1 MATVIPYDVFQQ
13 RQAAIGGRANELQ
26 AVAHWIT
33 DIFARRGMAV
43 DAEVMTAE
51 TGESFIALE
60 HGDGFDVGC
69 TQICR
74 LKANGSWVWLDQN
87 HLPLLQATSLRELG
101 REIAEEGLAAST
113 STPTPVQPVIEI
125 DELWAIATT
134 AGSAPTVGAQSAATA
149 MPSAAAMALPL
160 ERAGEGETDRHL
172 FLVGAYVMLASLT
185 QDDSQTAAPAD
196 ISSPD
201 DDGPAEATCAAAPKA
216 ASDMPAT
223 ADGDIAMGTVAP
235 TLAEAAPASAPPS
248 DPAST
253 TETAAPPEADA
264 SAEAASTPAAVAAA
278 GPPAAMSMLAIA
290 DSDAGA
296 ILSGGAG
303 GDTLIGGA
311 GNDTLDG
318 GDGDDLLIGGNGD
331 DLLIGG
337 RGHDTLDGGAGND
350 TLVFGPGDL
359 ATGGA
364 GADRFVVAALQ
375 PGGGSAPA
383 GHPERSTI
391 TDFDPEN
398 GDRIDFSRLFA
409 EHRGAG
415 EPEPTFL
422 GNGQFTGA
430 PNEVRVTDTVP
441 PELLASLSGHGVV
454 DVEIVLVGRKT
465 ATGDDLILT

>member
-43 DAEVMTAE
+43 DAEVMTAD

-60 HGDGFDVGC
+60 HGNGFDVGC

-101 REIAEEGLAAST
+101 REIAEEGLAANA
-113 STPTPVQPVIEI
+113 PAPLPVQPAMEI
-125 DELWAIATT
+125 DELWAIATA
-134 AGSAPTVGAQSAATA
+134 AGSAPTVGAQSALAA
-149 MPSAAAMALPL
+149 LPSAATAASTL
-160 ERAGEGETDRHL
+160 ERTGDEETQRHL
-172 FLVGAYVMLASLT
+172 FLAGAYVMLASLT
-185 QDDSQTAAPAD
+185 QDDGQQASPADPSSSDDSPDAAARAAASSAATDTAMATDDDADPGAGAPA
-196 ISSPD
+196 
-201 DDGPAEATCAAAPKA
+201 
-216 ASDMPAT
+216 
-223 ADGDIAMGTVAP
+223 
-235 TLAEAAPASAPPS
+235 LAEAAPASAAPS
-248 DPAST
+248 DPVP
-253 TETAAPPEADA
+253 AAEVAPQPEPGVP
-264 SAEAASTPAAVAAA
+264 AEAEATPAAAAAA
-278 GPPAAMSMLAIA
+278 GPPAALSMLAIA
-290 DSDAGA
+290 DAETGA
-296 ILSGGAG
+296 LLSGGAA
-303 GDTLIGGA
+303 GDTLIGGT

-318 GDGDDLLIGGNGD
+318 GGGDDLLIGGDGD

-364 GADRFVVAALQ
+364 GADRFVVAALDSGADFAAAGY
-375 PGGGSAPA
+375 PG
-383 GHPERSTI
+383 RSII
-391 TDFDPEN
+391 TDFDPES

-422 GNGQFTGA
+422 GHGQFTGA

>member
-43 DAEVMTAE
+43 DAEVMTAD

-60 HGDGFDVGC
+60 HGNGFDIGC

-101 REIAEEGLAAST
+101 REIAEEGLAANAPAPIS
-113 STPTPVQPVIEI
+113 VQPAIEI
-125 DELWAIATT
+125 DELWAIATA
-134 AGSAPTVGAQSAATA
+134 AGSAPTVGSHAAVAA
-149 MPSAAAMALPL
+149 MPSAVAALSL
-160 ERAGEGETDRHL
+160 ERTSDEEAQRHL
-172 FLVGAYVMLASLT
+172 FLAGAYVMLASLT
-185 QDDSQTAAPAD
+185 QDDGQQASPADPSSSDDSPDAAARAAVSSAATDAPTTTDDDADLGTSAPA
-196 ISSPD
+196 
-201 DDGPAEATCAAAPKA
+201 
-216 ASDMPAT
+216 
-223 ADGDIAMGTVAP
+223 
-235 TLAEAAPASAPPS
+235 LAEAAPAGAAPS
-248 DPAST
+248 DPVPATEVAPQPEPSVST
-253 TETAAPPEADA
+253 E
-264 SAEAASTPAAVAAA
+264 AEATPAAAAAA
-278 GPPAAMSMLAIA
+278 GPPAALSVLAIA
-290 DSDAGA
+290 DADTEAL
-296 ILSGGAG
+296 LSGGAA

-318 GDGDDLLIGGNGD
+318 GDGDDLLIGGDGD

-364 GADRFVVAALQ
+364 GADRFVVAGSP
-375 PGGGSAPA
+375 PGTASAA
-383 GHPERSTI
+383 AEHPERSII
-391 TDFDPEN
+391 TDFDPES